1 MSVTLHTSLGFLK
14 VELFCDTVPK
24 LTRNFLALLASGYYD
39 GTRFHRNMAGF
50 MIQGGD
56 PSGKGKGGESAQGGF
71 LEDEFSGEHSHN
83 KRGIV
88 SMANNGENQNGSQ
101 FFITYSK
108 QEHLDEQYCIIGH
121 IIDGFATLEK
131 MERVPV
137 GKKNRPIEDIII
149 QRVHIHANPLA
160 QEADDDDEDMEGED
174 FSGAKQEARDV
185 VASKRGKGDDDGSQP
200 KKKVKGEGESE
211 KDS

>member
-1 MSVTLHTSLGFLK
+1 MTIHTSLGFLK

-24 LTRNFLALLASGYYD
+24 LTHNFLALLASGYYN
-39 GTRFHRNMAGF
+39 GTRFHRNMVGF

-56 PSGKGKGGESAQGGF
+56 PSGKGKGGESAQGGL

-108 QEHLDEQYCIIGH
+108 QEHLDEQYSIIGH
-121 IIDGFATLEK
+121 VIDGFATLDK

-137 GKKNRPIEDIII
+137 GKKNRPIEDIVI

-160 QEADDDDEDMEGED
+160 QEADDDDEEAGED
-174 FSGAKQEARDV
+174 LGNIKVEAQDG
-185 VASKRGKGDDDGSQP
+185 VAGKRGKGGNDESQP
-200 KKKVKGEGESE
+200 KRKKVKNEGKGE

>member
-1 MSVTLHTSLGFLK
+1 MSVTIHTSLGFLK

-24 LTRNFLALLASGYYD
+24 LTYNFLALLASGYYN

-71 LEDEFSGEHSHN
+71 LEDEFSSEHSHN

-121 IIDGFATLEK
+121 VIDGFTTLDK
-131 MERVPV
+131 MEKVPV
-137 GKKNRPIEDIII
+137 GKKNRPTEDIVI
-149 QRVHIHANPLA
+149 QSVHIHANPLA
-160 QEADDDDEDMEGED
+160 HEADDDDEGEGED
-174 FSGAKQEARDV
+174 LGNMKEEAQG
-185 VASKRGKGDDDGSQP
+185 VAGKRGKGSDDESQP
-200 KKKVKGEGESE
+200 KKKKKVKNE
-211 KDS
+211 KDV